1 MTGVLV
7 EGVHAVIDLPPDAI
21 EAPPQFGT
29 GAAGHYLLG
38 MGALGEHF
46 VPILDIDR
54 VLTEDGVLAQL
65 GVVLDKRWRQHE
77 FQTTGAEAIDV
88 PMLAASV
95 PCSVEKGLGDHGR
108 H

>member
-54 VLTEDGVLAQL
+54 VLTEDGVLEGLVSEDGEQARPEMDDSDSAS
-65 GVVLDKRWRQHE
+65 GEPSDYS
-77 FQTTGAEAIDV
+77 AESA
-88 PMLAASV
+88 
-95 PCSVEKGLGDHGR
+95 
-108 H
+108 

>member
-21 EAPPQFGT
+21 EAPPHFGT

-38 MGALGEHF
+38 MGTLGEHF

-54 VLTEDGVLAQL
+54 VLTEDGVLEGL
-65 GVVLDKRWRQHE
+65 VSEDGE
-77 FQTTGAEAIDV
+77 QTRPEMDDSDSASGEAADYSAESA
-88 PMLAASV
+88 
-95 PCSVEKGLGDHGR
+95 
-108 H
+108 